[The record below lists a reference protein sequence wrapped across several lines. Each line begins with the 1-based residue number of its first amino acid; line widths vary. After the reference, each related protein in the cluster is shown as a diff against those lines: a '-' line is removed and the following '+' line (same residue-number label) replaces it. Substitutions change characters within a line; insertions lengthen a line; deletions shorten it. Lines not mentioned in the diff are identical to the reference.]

1 MNFRLWLIYA
11 LRNLRSGLQG
21 FWILLTCLTLGV
33 SAIAII
39 GSLAASIDRGL
50 AEQGQPLLG
59 GDLEFS
65 MIQHELDAD
74 QKAYVQALGT
84 VSEVTTLRAM
94 ANANGKATLVEIKA
108 VDQAYPL
115 YGSLLIDGETASA
128 QVPDD
133 SQSVLVDPLLLG
145 RLGIKTGD
153 TLKIGSAPLR
163 VAGLIAA
170 EPDRISDGLVL
181 GPRLLMSHA
190 ALKATGLVQPGSLTT
205 HRYRVKLPGETDL
218 KAAKNLI
225 KAAQEKFPK
234 AGWRIRARDGAAS
247 GAERFVERLGYFMTL
262 VGISALVIGGAG
274 IANAISAFV
283 DRRRKSIAI
292 LKCLGLQNRD
302 VLGLYM
308 TEVVLVG
315 FVGIVVAMLLGA
327 LAPLLLKSLFG
338 HILPL
343 PVSTGVN
350 FGPLVFAAAL
360 GLLILGSFALLPLA
374 RIDRIRG
381 ADLFRGF
388 VAGDTGRGWAMN
400 WGWFGLSLTLLA
412 LAAGLVIANADNRQV
427 TAMYLGGLAGS
438 FALLGALAFLLIKLV
453 TILPRPRQLL
463 LRQALGALH
472 KPGSASFSV
481 ILALGLGLSLFV
493 TLALTDETIS
503 RELRSGIPEK
513 APAFFV
519 LDVRNQ
525 ELPAFKD
532 KVGDMAG
539 VTAIGNA
546 PMLQGRI
553 TRVKGIEAEKI
564 TPKPEAAWALR
575 GDRGLTYAAE
585 LPKGSELV
593 AGSWWPADY
602 AGPPLVSM
610 VDEIA
615 DGIGL
620 KVGDKLTVSVL
631 GREIEAELASL
642 RRVNWRSMGINFV
655 MVFSP
660 NTLRSAPH
668 AHVVTIE
675 MNGGDEAQ
683 VVNGIAAEFPS
694 VTVVRVKDALAT
706 VSDLLAKMLVAVRS
720 ANGLTLLTGV
730 LVLAG
735 ALASGLSLRSYESVV
750 LKTYGAS
757 RRQLLIAFVLEYGFI
772 GLVSA
777 LFGVMTG
784 TLGAWYLASY
794 LLEMPFVFSATTALL
809 TAVLAMLLTVTAG
822 LLVTWRALS
831 AKPAAYLRDP

>member
-1 MNFRLWLIYA
+1 MNPRLWLIYA

-65 MIQHELDAD
+65 SVQQELQSPELAHV
-74 QKAYVQALGT
+74 KSLGL
-84 VSEVTTLRAM
+84 VSQVITLRAM
-94 ANANGKATLVEIKA
+94 ANANGRATLVEIKA

-115 YGSLLIDGETASA
+115 YGKLLRNGDAAASR
-128 QVPDD
+128 VPDD
-133 SQSVLVDPLLLG
+133 NQSVLVDPILLG
-145 RLGIKTGD
+145 RLDLKVGDAIK
-153 TLKIGSAPLR
+153 LGSVPLR
-163 VAGLIAA
+163 IAGVIAA

-205 HRYRVKLPGETDL
+205 HRYRVKLTGDNDL
-218 KAAKNLI
+218 KTAKSLI
-225 KAAQEKFPK
+225 ETAQKKFPK
-234 AGWRIRARDGAAS
+234 AGWRVRARDGAAS

-262 VGISALVIGGAG
+262 VGISALVIGGTG
-274 IANAISAFV
+274 IANAITSFV
-283 DRRRKSIAI
+283 ERRRKSIAI
-292 LKCLGLQNRD
+292 LKCMGLANRD
-302 VLGLYM
+302 VLGLYFV
-308 TEVVLVG
+308 EVFIVG
-315 FVGIVVAMLLGA
+315 FLGIAIALCLGA
-327 LAPLLLKSLFG
+327 MAPFVLKSLFG
-338 HILPL
+338 TVLPL
-343 PVSTGVN
+343 PVATTIN
-350 FGPLVFAAAL
+350 AKPLLFAATL
-360 GLLILGSFALLPLA
+360 GLLILGCFAMLPLA
-374 RIDRIRG
+374 RISHIRG

-388 VAGDTGRGWAMN
+388 NAGNSWGGFA
-400 WGWFGLSLTLLA
+400 WGWLGLSLALLA
-412 LAAGLVIANADNRQV
+412 TAASLVIANADNRMA
-427 TAMYLGGLAGS
+427 TAQYLGGLLLS
-438 FALLGALAFLLIKLV
+438 FVVLGILAYLLIKLV
-453 TILPRPRQLL
+453 TILPRPGNLL
-463 LRQALGALH
+463 LRHALGAIYR
-472 KPGSASFSV
+472 PGSASFSV

-525 ELPAFKD
+525 ELQSFKAL
-532 KVGDMAG
+532 VEAMGG
-539 VTAIGNA
+539 VTGSGNA

-553 TRVKGIEAEKI
+553 VRVKGIDADKVN
-564 TPKPEAAWALR
+564 PKPEAAWALR
-575 GDRGLTYAAE
+575 GDRGLTYSAE

-593 AGSWWPADY
+593 AGKWWDVDY

-615 DGIGL
+615 DGIGV
-620 KVGDKLTVSVL
+620 KVGDKITVSVL
-631 GREIEAELASL
+631 GREIEAEIASL
-642 RRVNWRSMGINFV
+642 RRVNWRGMGINFV

-660 NTLRSAPH
+660 NTLRAAPH
-668 AHVVTIE
+668 SHVVTIDME
-675 MNGGDEAQ
+675 GGDEAS

-706 VSDLLAKMLVAVRS
+706 VSELLGKMLMAVRA

-730 LVLAG
+730 LVLSG
-735 ALASGLSLRSYESVV
+735 ALAAGLSLRSYESVV

-757 RRQLLIAFVLEYGFI
+757 RRQLLVSFVLEYGFI
-772 GLVSA
+772 GLMSA
-777 LFGVMTG
+777 VFGVLTG
-784 TLGAWYLASY
+784 TLGAWYLARF
-794 LLEMPFVFSATTALL
+794 LLEMPFVFSWGTALL
-809 TAVLAMLLTVTAG
+809 TAGLAMVLTIAAG

-831 AKPAAYLRDP
+831 AKPSAYLRDA

>member
-1 MNFRLWLIYA
+1 MKPRLLLLYA

-65 MIQHELDAD
+65 MVQHELDAE
-74 QKAYVQALGT
+74 QLAHVRSLGT

-115 YGSLLIDGETASA
+115 YGSLLLGSDTAA
-128 QVPDD
+128 KRVPDD
-133 SQSVLVDPLLLG
+133 SLSVLVDPLLLG
-145 RLGIKTGD
+145 RLGIKPGD
-153 TLKIGSAPLR
+153 SLKLGTAPLR
-163 VAGLIAA
+163 ISGIIAA

-181 GPRLLMSHA
+181 GPRLMMSHA

-218 KAAKNLI
+218 KAAKTLI
-225 KAAQEKFPK
+225 EKAQQKFPK
-234 AGWRIRARDGAAS
+234 AGWRVRARDGAAS
-247 GAERFVERLGYFMTL
+247 GAERFVERLSYFMTL
-262 VGISALVIGGAG
+262 VGVSALVIGGAG

-283 DRRRKSIAI
+283 DRQRKSIAI
-292 LKCLGLQNRD
+292 LKCLGLENRD

-308 TEVVLVG
+308 TEVFLVG
-315 FVGIVVAMLLGA
+315 LVGIAIAMLLGA
-327 LAPLLLKSLFG
+327 FAPIVLKSLFG

-343 PVSTGVN
+343 PVATGVN
-350 FGPLVFAAAL
+350 FKPLLFAAAL
-360 GLLILGSFALLPLA
+360 GLLILGSFAMLPLA
-374 RIDRIRG
+374 RISRIRG

-388 VAGDTGRGWAMN
+388 VAGDGGRGWA
-400 WGWFGLSLTLLA
+400 WGWLGFSLVLLA
-412 LAAGLVIANADNRQV
+412 IAAGLVIANADNHQV
-427 TAMYLGGLAGS
+427 TAMYLGGLLGS
-438 FALLGALAFLLIKLV
+438 FALLGGLAFLLIKLV
-453 TILPRPRQLL
+453 TILPRPRHLL

-503 RELRSGIPEK
+503 RELRAGIPEK

-525 ELPAFKD
+525 ELPAFKQ
-532 KVGDMAG
+532 KVNAMPG
-539 VTAIGNA
+539 VTSIGNA

-553 TRVKGIEAEKI
+553 VKVKGIDAEKI
-564 TPKPEAAWALR
+564 TPKPEVAWALR
-575 GDRGLTYAAE
+575 GDRGLTYAAD

-593 AGSWWPADY
+593 SGSWWPSDY

-620 KVGDKLTVSVL
+620 EIGDKVTVSVL
-631 GREIEAELASL
+631 GREIEAEVASL

-675 MNGGDEAQ
+675 MKDGDEAA

-757 RRQLLIAFVLEYGFI
+757 RRQLLVAFVLEYGFI

-777 LFGVMTG
+777 LFGILTG
-784 TLGAWYLASY
+784 TLGAWYLAEY
-794 LLEMPFVFSATTALL
+794 LLEMPFVFSATTAVV
-809 TAVLAMLLTVTAG
+809 TALLAMLLTVSAG
-822 LLVTWRALS
+822 LLVTFRALS